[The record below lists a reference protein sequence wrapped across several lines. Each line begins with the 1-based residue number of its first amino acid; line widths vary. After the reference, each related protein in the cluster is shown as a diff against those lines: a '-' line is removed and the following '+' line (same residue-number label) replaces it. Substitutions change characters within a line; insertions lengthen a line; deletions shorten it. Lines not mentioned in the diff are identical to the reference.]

1 VAYGH
6 PSLPQSAPAADIAA
20 ALRTATEQAACDAVV
35 FVHIPSVGADQADV
49 HAAITAVSMDSTK
62 PVVAIMPAADGTGLI
77 PAGMGLLPLNGP
89 DGRPE
94 HGSVPT
100 FSNVEDAIHAL
111 ALVRGYARWRDA
123 EQVDVPVFPDVD
135 PERAGELV
143 AQWLAEARRD
153 STAVLLEDSG
163 DPDAMDPTAPGV
175 DLTADQV
182 AELLACYGIR
192 VWPSRPV
199 RSEEQAVQAAE
210 ELGYPVV
217 LKTTAPWLAHRVDL
231 GSVRLNLE
239 SERAVRGA
247 YLSMVAQLDEMA
259 GHRLVVQS
267 MAPPGVATLA
277 GAVDDPLFGPVVRF
291 GVGGVASELL
301 GDHSYRIPPLSMA
314 EARRLVAAPKAA
326 PLLRGYRGA
335 DPVDVESLCQIIAR
349 LGLLLDEVP
358 ALASLDLNPII
369 VSGSGAA
376 VLGATGRI
384 RMQWERLDVG
394 VRRLL
399 DA

>member
-1 VAYGH
+1 
-6 PSLPQSAPAADIAA
+6 
-20 ALRTATEQAACDAVV
+20 VV
-35 FVHIPSVGADQADV
+35 FVHIPSVGADQAEV
-49 HAAITAVSMDSTK
+49 HAAITAASIDSTK
-62 PVVAIMPAADGTGLI
+62 PIVAVMPAADGTGLI
-77 PAGMGLLPLNGP
+77 PAGMGLLPVSGP

-100 FSNVEDAIHAL
+100 FSNVEDAVHAL

-123 EQVDVPVFPDVD
+123 EQVDVPAFPDAD
-135 PERAGELV
+135 PERAAVLV
-143 AQWLAEARRD
+143 ADWLSVARKD
-153 STAVLLEDSG
+153 STAVLVEDSE
-163 DPDAMDPTAPGV
+163 DPDAMDPTAPGI
-175 DLTADQV
+175 DLSAEQV

-199 RSEEQAVQAAE
+199 HSEDEAVAAAE

-247 YLSMVAQLDEMA
+247 YLSMIAQLDEMA

-301 GDHSYRIPPLSMA
+301 GDHAYRIPPLSMA

-349 LGLLLDEVP
+349 LGLLVDEVP

-369 VSGSGAA
+369 VSGSGSA

-399 DA
+399 DG